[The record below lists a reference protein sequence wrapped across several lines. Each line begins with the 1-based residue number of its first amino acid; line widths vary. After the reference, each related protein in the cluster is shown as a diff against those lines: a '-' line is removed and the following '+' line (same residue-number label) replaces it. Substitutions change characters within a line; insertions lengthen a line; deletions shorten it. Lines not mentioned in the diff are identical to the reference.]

1 VAACERRR
9 VAEAA
14 REVVD
19 ELYGEL
25 GFYSEVISKLKA
37 DKTLDESVRK
47 VALQIANARKWEDTE
62 KLRKQSPDSAS
73 PGEKRQEQIQQ

>member
-1 VAACERRR
+1 M
-9 VAEAA
+9 
-14 REVVD
+14 D